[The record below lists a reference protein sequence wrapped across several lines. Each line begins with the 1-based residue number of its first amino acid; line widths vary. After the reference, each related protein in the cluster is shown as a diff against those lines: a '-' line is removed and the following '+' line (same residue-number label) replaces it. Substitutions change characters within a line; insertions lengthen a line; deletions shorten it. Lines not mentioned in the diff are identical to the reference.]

1 LASLQADQAKSSAQA
16 ANALRACLPR
26 IPHLQECRL
35 QGYNSVTVANH
46 VRTSSLDKLS
56 QPVEQISRL
65 IDRLAFQANRTA
77 KSSNSDAVHDLRV
90 AIRRLEQAL
99 VTFRVH
105 LPRKQMKR
113 IRKQLKAVLSCAGAL
128 RDYDVAA
135 RILSRIGQP
144 AAAALHREVRARR
157 KDAEKALL
165 VRLKRLSLRTRVW
178 RDDLKLNAPQTDF
191 HARMLGTMA
200 RSAMPRLAQSFFEAG
215 EAAATHGSAERLH
228 DFRILV
234 KKFRYTLELFVPI
247 YGSLAEGWM
256 REIRLAQSILG
267 AINDYHSV
275 LSIAADAGC
284 DNKLQAALKKSERRK
299 IRQFRAI
306 WSERFSG
313 PVSARWVRALRGSG
327 EGRSIVR
334 KPITG
339 STVAAQEALAARA

>member
-1 LASLQADQAKSSAQA
+1 
-16 ANALRACLPR
+16 
-26 IPHLQECRL
+26 LQEYQP

-46 VRTSSLDKLS
+46 VPASSLDKLS

-77 KSSNSDAVHDLRV
+77 KSPTSDAVHDLRV
-90 AIRRLEQAL
+90 SIRRLEQAL
-99 VTFRVH
+99 VTFKVN
-105 LPRKQMKR
+105 LPRKQVKR

-135 RILSRIGQP
+135 RILSKIGQP
-144 AAAALHREVRARR
+144 GAVALHREVRARR

-165 VRLKRLSLRTRVW
+165 VRLRRLSLRTRVSKW
-178 RDDLKLNAPQTDF
+178 RDDLKLNAPQAVF
-191 HARMLGTMA
+191 HAKMLGTTA
-200 RSAMPRLAQSFFEAG
+200 RGTMPGLAQRFFDAG

-234 KKFRYTLELFVPI
+234 KKLRYSLELFASV
-247 YGSLAEGWM
+247 YGSVAEEWM
-256 REIRLAQSILG
+256 REIRSAQSILG

-275 LSIAADAGC
+275 LSIAGDVGC
-284 DNKLQAALKKSERRK
+284 ENKLQAALKKSERRK
-299 IRQFRAI
+299 IRQFRAV

-313 PVSARWVRALRGSG
+313 AASARWVRALHSG
-327 EGRSIVR
+327 EDRPIVR

-339 STVAAQEALAARA
+339 NAAVAQEVIAARA